1 MSDWPTTERLNDPQV
16 LRLTVEEEL
25 PTDDTID
32 DSDDTADEA
41 VVAYRAKGR
50 DSADTSAFERFGE
63 RSHEI
68 VNRYD
73 LLVRGDEFERG
84 GVDRSS
90 VDVSRRAET

>member
-41 VVAYRAKGR
+41 VVDR
-50 DSADTSAFERFGE
+50 DEE
-63 RSHEI
+63 EQ
-68 VNRYD
+68 
-73 LLVRGDEFERG
+73 
-84 GVDRSS
+84 SS
-90 VDVSRRAET
+90 RPAESPSEKLMD